1 MNDHTLKLIGR
12 SHTVKEVEEAFKLAR
27 EMGFANIN
35 MDVILGLPEET
46 ATELDITIKGIEA
59 LRPDSLTIHS
69 LSIKRAS
76 ALTEWVNENGLQS
89 LQNTEETMKIA
100 AAGAAGMGMFPYYL
114 YRQKNTRGNFENV
127 GYATPGHYGLY
138 NILTMEDVHTVVAL
152 GAGSVT
158 KRVFADGRIE
168 RCDNV
173 KEIEQYIGRIE
184 EMIERTRSLLNE
196 SEEALPVSL
205 RAWELSDAPALAKVI
220 NNKKVQDNLRDGLPF
235 PYHEE
240 DALAFIKMALETGDG
255 AQYIRAILFD
265 GEVVGCIGVYR
276 KDNIYRM
283 SGEMGYYLGEPYWG
297 RGIMTE
303 AVRQMCGFILENT
316 DIIRI
321 FADPFAF
328 NDASC
333 RVLEKAGFHFEGLL
347 RKNAVKNGE
356 VVDMKL
362 YARVK

>member
-1 MNDHTLKLIGR
+1 
-12 SHTVKEVEEAFKLAR
+12 
-27 EMGFANIN
+27 
-35 MDVILGLPEET
+35 
-46 ATELDITIKGIEA
+46 
-59 LRPDSLTIHS
+59 
-69 LSIKRAS
+69 
-76 ALTEWVNENGLQS
+76 
-89 LQNTEETMKIA
+89 MKIA
-100 AAGAAGMGMFPYYL
+100 ADGAAEMGMFPYYL

-138 NILTMEDVHTVVAL
+138 NILMMEDLQTVVAL

-158 KRVFADGRIE
+158 KRVFDDGRIE

-173 KEIEQYIGRIE
+173 KELEQYLGRIE
-184 EMIERTRSLLNE
+184 EMIERKRSLLKE

-205 RAWELSDAPALAKVI
+205 RAWELTDAPALAAVI
-220 NNKKVQDNLRDGLPF
+220 NNKKVQDNLRDGLPY
-235 PYHEE
+235 PCNED
-240 DALAFIKMALETGDG
+240 DALSFIKRVLEIGDG
-255 AQYIRAILFD
+255 PQYIRAIVFAD
-265 GEVVGCIGVYR
+265 EVIGCIGVYR

-283 SGEMGYYLGEPYWG
+283 SGELGYYLAEPYWG
-297 RGIMTE
+297 QGIMTE
-303 AVRQMCGFILENT
+303 ALRQMCGFIMENT
-316 DIIRI
+316 DLIRL